1 MGTAIT
7 GLLAI
12 GIGWWVIRIIR
23 KQAKGI
29 QEGKCAACSKDCSA
43 CSVPV
48 DFTE

>member
-7 GLLAI
+7 ILLAA

-29 QEGKCAACSKDCSA
+29 KEGKCAGCSNDCST
-43 CSVPV
+43 CSMPV
-48 DFTE
+48 EFKE